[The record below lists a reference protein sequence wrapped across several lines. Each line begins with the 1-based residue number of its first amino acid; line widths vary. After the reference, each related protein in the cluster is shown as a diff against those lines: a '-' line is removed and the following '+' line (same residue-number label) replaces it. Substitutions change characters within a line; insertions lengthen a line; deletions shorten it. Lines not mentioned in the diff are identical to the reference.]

1 MRHWIRKSMLAV
13 AGSAILLGGVAGCS
27 MARHGEQDHAEW
39 RARMIGKV
47 ADRLDL
53 DATQRSKLD
62 ALAEKLH
69 AQRMALRAAGGSGEP
84 RAQVEALLAGPRFDQ
99 AAALRLVDEKTQ
111 ALRAGSGE
119 LIAATAEFYDS
130 LNAAQQ
136 QKVRDF
142 VERRGRGRWS
152 RHG

>member
-1 MRHWIRKSMLAV
+1 MQRWLRKSLLAV
-13 AGSAILLGGVAGCS
+13 AGSAVVLGSLAGCS
-27 MARHGEQDHAEW
+27 MGRHSEQDRAEW
-39 RARMIGKV
+39 RARMVEKV
-47 ADRLDL
+47 ADRLEL

-62 ALAEKLH
+62 ALAQKIH

-99 AAALRLVDEKTQ
+99 AGAQRLVDEKTQ
-111 ALRAGSGE
+111 ALRAGSSD

-142 VERRGRGRWS
+142 IERRGHGRWS